1 MPASNAIGGPERQT
15 LGDAAGSAAQT
26 GIATSNI
33 FFIIDSSVKRLRNLL
48 AGFING
54 YKGHLPFL
62 VTINPAP
69 EFKPNTTNK
78 QGDNSTTMDF
88 SAFAQLD
95 LPPIPENPT
104 MDFDL
109 FGSFNNQDVFNPS
122 TFDSLHPDSTTETA
136 TASLDSRVEE
146 GMATKDQLDQVATS
160 IDHGFECLGHAV
172 SEAMQSIHK
181 LRDGLRPPEDKLKLL
196 QKENQQLCRKLDSIQ
211 SQCEAKDRHVRHLE
225 AEIARYREQ
234 CNKQNKAVEHIA
246 DTIALA
252 FRDYQDI
259 TGTQP
264 SREVA
269 QQPNTVDEISI
280 TYADVI
286 SAWSDSSLE

>member
-1 MPASNAIGGPERQT
+1 MSDMSHEK
-15 LGDAAGSAAQT
+15 S
-26 GIATSNI
+26 
-33 FFIIDSSVKRLRNLL
+33 
-48 AGFING
+48 
-54 YKGHLPFL
+54 
-62 VTINPAP
+62 
-69 EFKPNTTNK
+69 
-78 QGDNSTTMDF
+78 
-88 SAFAQLD
+88 
-95 LPPIPENPT
+95 LPPIPTVPKRAGVHNIP
-104 MDFDL
+104 
-109 FGSFNNQDVFNPS
+109 QR
-122 TFDSLHPDSTTETA
+122 SLRT
-136 TASLDSRVEE
+136 
-146 GMATKDQLDQVATS
+146 
-160 IDHGFECLGHAV
+160 
-172 SEAMQSIHK
+172 
-181 LRDGLRPPEDKLKLL
+181 PEDKLKLL

-264 SREVA
+264 SSEVA

>member
-26 GIATSNI
+26 GIAT
-33 FFIIDSSVKRLRNLL
+33 R
-48 AGFING
+48 
-54 YKGHLPFL
+54 HLPFL

-69 EFKPNTTNK
+69 EFKPNTTAK

-109 FGSFNNQDVFNPS
+109 FGSFNNQDMFNQS

-136 TASLDSRVEE
+136 TASLDR
-146 GMATKDQLDQVATS
+146 T
-160 IDHGFECLGHAV
+160 
-172 SEAMQSIHK
+172 
-181 LRDGLRPPEDKLKLL
+181 PEDKLKLL
-196 QKENQQLCRKLDSIQ
+196 QKENQQLCRQLDSIQ
-211 SQCEAKDRHVRHLE
+211 SQYEAKDRHVRHLE

-264 SREVA
+264 STEVA
-269 QQPNTVDEISI
+269 QQPNTVDESSI

>member
-15 LGDAAGSAAQT
+15 LGDAAGSVAQT
-26 GIATSNI
+26 GIAT
-33 FFIIDSSVKRLRNLL
+33 R
-48 AGFING
+48 
-54 YKGHLPFL
+54 HLPFL

-104 MDFDL
+104 MDFSAFAQLDLPPIPENPTMDFDL
-109 FGSFNNQDVFNPS
+109 FGSFNNQDMFNPS

-136 TASLDSRVEE
+136 TASLDR
-146 GMATKDQLDQVATS
+146 T
-160 IDHGFECLGHAV
+160 
-172 SEAMQSIHK
+172 
-181 LRDGLRPPEDKLKLL
+181 PEDKLKLL
-196 QKENQQLCRKLDSIQ
+196 QKENQQLCRQLDSIQ
-211 SQCEAKDRHVRHLE
+211 SQYEAKDRHVRHLE

-234 CNKQNKAVEHIA
+234 CKKQNKAVEHIA

-259 TGTQP
+259 TGTQ
-264 SREVA
+264 SSSEVA